1 MTFCVLFIKIQRT
14 PCVLIQRTSCV
25 LYFKFFQREQA
36 QGQEF
41 YQLLRGGKTYTD
53 TTIMKLS
60 SSRQLFKPFCVRA
73 EVPKGRLITRD
84 MMRSKKKKKKK
95 KRWGWGLGKASQ
107 VSWTRGEETHFSHLI
122 FSLWRLASGRNSR
135 LVFASPV
142 RFADAIFAFWSKL
155 SELRGFPQVFSPSPA
170 KKGIFC
176 VILLPTSPWKFN
188 KMRGGHDACLF
199 APPDIGE
206 FFSHVSSRNEVLK
219 CPTERLLQGWDVHL
233 SHSLPPLSLSRSL
246 ARSLPSSL
254 RSSPS
259 TPPPLSPSLSPPFLP
274 PSFSLPPSLPP
285 PVSPCPPSPSFP
297 PPLSLA
303 FRGLRREIM
312 TSLNLCLSLF
322 PSAS

>member
-1 MTFCVLFIKIQRT
+1 MCPDPEDILCPLFQILSARASPGPGI
-14 PCVLIQRTSCV
+14 LSTSPRRKDLHRHNNNEV
-25 LYFKFFQREQA
+25 IFFSSTLQA
-36 QGQEF
+36 F
-41 YQLLRGGKTYTD
+41 LCARGSPKRQTYYEGHD
-53 TTIMKLS
+53 EK
-60 SSRQLFKPFCVRA
+60 Q
-73 EVPKGRLITRD
+73 
-84 MMRSKKKKKKK
+84 KKKKKEKE

-233 SHSLPPLSLSRSL
+233 SHSLPPLSLSL
-246 ARSLPSSL
+246 ARSLSPFLTPFLSL
-254 RSSPS
+254 YSP
-259 TPPPLSPSLSPPFLP
+259 PSLSISLSSFP
-274 PSFSLPPSLPP
+274 PSLLLSTSLPPSLPLP
-285 PVSPCPPSPSFP
+285 PPAPPLPPSLPRS
-297 PPLSLA
+297 LSLL
-303 FRGLRREIM
+303 GV
-312 TSLNLCLSLF
+312 
-322 PSAS
+322 